1 MVNYIR
7 NIIVINGQPTIV
19 SMVDYYAPHKL
30 RGTPQRKRRAKA
42 GMGNHGKFKLFKGW
56 RA

>member
-7 NIIVINGQPTIV
+7 SIVVINGQPAIV

-30 RGTPQRKRRAKA
+30 RGTAPRKRRAKP
-42 GMGNHGKFKLFKGW
+42 GMGNPGKFKLFNGW